1 MLELLL
7 LVAFCVLVGLA
18 CVATI
23 GWALLSGVE
32 IGIERI
38 FLLHVAGVM
47 ALLFFGLAAW
57 IVARSPLRTMLKPA
71 AASQSATAA
80 AAKEAKAPEEASKT
94 AS

>member
-23 GWALLSGVE
+23 GWALLGGVE

-38 FLLHVAGVM
+38 FLLHVAGVL
-47 ALLFFGLAAW
+47 ALLFFGLAGW
-57 IVARSPLRTMLKPA
+57 IVVRSPLRTLWKPA
-71 AASQSATAA
+71 AAPEPAA
-80 AAKEAKAPEEASKT
+80 ASALKQEKASEEASKT

>member
-7 LVAFCVLVGLA
+7 LAAFCVLVGLA

-38 FLLHVAGVM
+38 FLLHAAGEEDR
-47 ALLFFGLAAW
+47 
-57 IVARSPLRTMLKPA
+57 RSVV
-71 AASQSATAA
+71 
-80 AAKEAKAPEEASKT
+80 
-94 AS
+94 

>member
-23 GWALLSGVE
+23 GWTLLSGVE

-47 ALLFFGLAAW
+47 ALLFFGLAGW

-71 AASQSATAA
+71 AAPQSAANP
-80 AAKEAKAPEEASKT
+80 AAKEEKAPEEASKT
-94 AS
+94 VS

>member
-7 LVAFCVLVGLA
+7 LAAFCVLVGLA
-18 CVATI
+18 CVASI

-38 FLLHVAGVM
+38 FLLHAAGVM

-57 IVARSPLRTMLKPA
+57 IVARSELRTMWKPA
-71 AASQSATAA
+71 AAPQSASAPE
-80 AAKEAKAPEEASKT
+80 AKEEKAPEEASKT

>member
-23 GWALLSGVE
+23 AWALLSGVE

-38 FLLHVAGVM
+38 FLLHVAAVM
-47 ALLFFGLAAW
+47 ALLFFGLAGW
-57 IVARSPLRTMLKPA
+57 IAVRSTLRTLWKPA
-71 AASQSATAA
+71 AAPQPAVAPA
-80 AAKEAKAPEEASKT
+80 LKQEKAPEEASKT